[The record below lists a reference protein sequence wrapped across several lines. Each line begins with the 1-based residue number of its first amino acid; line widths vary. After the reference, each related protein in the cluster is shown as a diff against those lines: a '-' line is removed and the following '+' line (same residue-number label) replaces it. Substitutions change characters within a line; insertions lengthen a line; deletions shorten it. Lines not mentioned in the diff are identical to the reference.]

1 MNGSASDAILA
12 TVKKESDNKANREVM
27 KMNIEQLITE
37 ELIIFDETIRS
48 KSSLFDC
55 LGRRLEASG
64 RVKNSKKIIKD
75 FLKREN
81 ETSTGIEDGFGIP
94 HAKSKYVLEPT
105 LCFIHSGRITD
116 YVGMDEQPIECV
128 FAIAVPKKSADE
140 HLEILSSLSRKLI
153 DPVFR
158 QQLKET
164 VTAEEILT
172 CLTE

>member
-1 MNGSASDAILA
+1 MLYLPQL
-12 TVKKESDNKANREVM
+12 KKESDNKANRKVM
-27 KMNIEQLITE
+27 EMNIEQLITE

-94 HAKSKYVLEPT
+94 HAKVSMCWSRHSALSIAEGSPTMLEWTNSRLNVCLQSPY
-105 LCFIHSGRITD
+105 L
-116 YVGMDEQPIECV
+116 
-128 FAIAVPKKSADE
+128 KS
-140 HLEILSSLSRKLI
+140 
-153 DPVFR
+153 
-158 QQLKET
+158 QQT
-164 VTAEEILT
+164 NI
-172 CLTE
+172 

>member
-81 ETSTGIEDGFGIP
+81 ET
-94 HAKSKYVLEPT
+94 
-105 LCFIHSGRITD
+105 
-116 YVGMDEQPIECV
+116 
-128 FAIAVPKKSADE
+128 
-140 HLEILSSLSRKLI
+140 
-153 DPVFR
+153 
-158 QQLKET
+158 
-164 VTAEEILT
+164 
-172 CLTE
+172 